1 MESEKSEA
9 SPPKPT
15 IFTKPIF
22 LLFGIGALLAYNAF
36 LTELPFFIHFL
47 KDLSP
52 AKTIPFLNFVLNITF
67 QFLILWKK
75 NLFKLRFQLILG
87 LICSIIILVLI
98 PVVVT
103 TLKINSIPNMVVT
116 SILIL
121 IMGFINA
128 LLTSGFYSLA
138 SFFPLECVVSL
149 NSGMAIAG
157 ILMNLIQ
164 YAVLAAF
171 KGKDL
176 DEKEIIIS
184 ALIFFS
190 ISGFILLVCLIILL
204 YEFKT
209 DYYRYYLR
217 TLDADIKEDSNI
229 KIMSESNANYEPL
242 EVETETKPA
251 TKELTFMEMFRILK
265 YVNLL
270 GMFIY
275 IITASLYPNAFIS
288 QQLYKINEKY
298 NVNTIL
304 IIINTCDTIGRYL
317 VSKIKPSIKISAIV
331 ILSRAVLIISVLL
344 NYYLQKKEN
353 PASIE
358 LTGSFLLFNIIALAV
373 SNGVGT
379 SLCFGIAPTLVEDEY
394 KGQAGASISFFATLG
409 TFTGTILAFLT
420 SYIMSLLE
428 KK

>member
-1 MESEKSEA
+1 MNSEN
-9 SPPKPT
+9 PPPT
-15 IFTKPIF
+15 SNITKAIF

-164 YAVLAAF
+164 YAVLAAV
-171 KGKDL
+171 KGEEEKDL
-176 DEKEIIIS
+176 IIC

-204 YEFKT
+204 FEFKT

-217 TLDADIKEDSNI
+217 TLYSDIEEENNI
-229 KIMSESNANYEPL
+229 KIMSETNGNIQLL
-242 EVETETKPA
+242 EVETEIKPA

-288 QQLYKINEKY
+288 QQLYNINEKY

-358 LTGSFLLFNIIALAV
+358 LTGSLLLFNIIVLAV

-409 TFTGTILAFLT
+409 TFTGTILAYLT

>member
-1 MESEKSEA
+1 MESEKAETS
-9 SPPKPT
+9 SPKPT

-22 LLFGIGALLAYNAF
+22 LLFGVGALLAYNAL

-47 KDLSP
+47 EDLSP
-52 AKTIPFLNFVLNITF
+52 AKTIPFLNFALNITF

-75 NLFKLRFQLILG
+75 NLFKLKFQLILG

-103 TLKINSIPNMVVT
+103 KLEKNSIPNMVVT

-164 YAVLAAF
+164 YAVLAAV
-171 KGKDL
+171 KGDDDKYF
-176 DEKEIIIS
+176 IIC

-204 YEFKT
+204 FEFKT

-217 TLDADIKEDSNI
+217 TLYTAIEEENNI
-229 KIMSESNANYEPL
+229 KIMPETNANNEL
-242 EVETETKPA
+242 LKVESDIKPEI
-251 TKELTFMEMFRILK
+251 KELTFMEMFHILK
-265 YVNLL
+265 YVDLL

-275 IITASLYPNAFIS
+275 IVTASLYPNAFIS
-288 QQLYKINEKY
+288 QQLYNINEKY

-317 VSKIKPSIKISAIV
+317 VSIIKPSIKIASIV
-331 ILSRAVLIISVLL
+331 ILSRSVLIISVLL

-358 LTGSFLLFNIIALAV
+358 LTGSLLLFNIIALAI